1 MTESVVDLVQH
12 QHRVGPFDSLIDHV
26 TLYRTM
32 TESVG
37 DLVQHQHIVGP
48 FALLIDSRID
58 SLFDSRDPI

>member
-32 TESVG
+32 TESVVG
-37 DLVQHQHIVGP
+37 LVQHQRRGGP
-48 FALLIDSRID
+48 FASLVGSRID
-58 SLFDSRDPI
+58 SRDSL